1 MLVNSFDTKY
11 AKTAY
16 KYELLDKNFTNLFS
30 KNKKFNRI
38 FTSVVENQ
46 ELNNSSNILLR
57 SDITGQVID
66 TILSHDFKSK
76 HYLYYMGD
84 VFKKDIINSKTCIS

>member
-16 KYELLDKNFTNLFS
+16 KYELLDKNFIDLFS

-66 TILSHDFKSK
+66 TILSSSACLFYSKKSI
-76 HYLYYMGD
+76 
-84 VFKKDIINSKTCIS
+84 KKKGVKKILKLLSKN